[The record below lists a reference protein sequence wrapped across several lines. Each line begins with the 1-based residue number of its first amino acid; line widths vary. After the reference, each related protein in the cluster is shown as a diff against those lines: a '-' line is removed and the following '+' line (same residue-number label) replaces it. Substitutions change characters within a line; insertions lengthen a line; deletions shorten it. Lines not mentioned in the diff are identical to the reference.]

1 MTARRIRFDTVP
13 AEARD
18 FNGRPAGVVTRTV
31 ANVLDVAIAVLIV
44 AGGYLAISG
53 VWFLRRG
60 ADFRFPI
67 VSFRTAYAAGLLTLV
82 VYFTV
87 SWAAGGRT
95 YGDRVLGLRVCT
107 LDDLDPSL
115 ARSFV
120 RAVLCA
126 AFPMLLAWATVDG
139 KGRSVQDLL
148 VRTRVVYDWGGTRSD
163 AGSDDPGG
171 MAVDVAPAV
180 THESDDGHA
189 EPLPRFDRE
198 R

>member
-1 MTARRIRFDTVP
+1 MTTRRIRFDTVP
-13 AEARD
+13 VEARA
-18 FNGRPAGVVTRTV
+18 FNGRPAGVVTRTL
-31 ANVLDVAIAVLIV
+31 ANVLDLALTVLVV

-53 VWFLRRG
+53 LLFLRRG
-60 ADFRFPI
+60 ADFQFPV
-67 VSFRTAYAAGLLTLV
+67 VSFPVAYAVGFLTLV

-87 SWAAGGRT
+87 CWAAGGRT

-126 AFPMLLAWATVDG
+126 AFPLLLVWAAVDG
-139 KGRSVQDLL
+139 KQRSVQDLV
-148 VRTRVVYDWGGTRSD
+148 VRTRVVYDWGGTR
-163 AGSDDPGG
+163 AGTSHDPGSMG
-171 MAVDVAPAV
+171 VDVAPAV
-180 THESDDGHA
+180 PNEADDGHA
-189 EPLPRFDRE
+189 EPLPRLDRE

>member
-1 MTARRIRFDTVP
+1 MTTRRVRFDTVP
-13 AEARD
+13 AEARA

-31 ANVLDVAIAVLIV
+31 ASVLDLALTVLLV

-60 ADFRFPI
+60 ADFHFPV
-67 VSFRTAYAAGLLTLV
+67 VSFPVAYAAGFVTLV
-82 VYFTV
+82 AYFTV
-87 SWAAGGRT
+87 CWAVGGRT
-95 YGDRVLGLRVCT
+95 YGDRVLGVRVCT
-107 LDDLDPSL
+107 LDDLDPSI
-115 ARSFV
+115 ARSFI

-126 AFPMLLAWATVDG
+126 AFPLLLVWAAVDG
-139 KGRSVQDLL
+139 KQRSVQDIV
-148 VRTRVVYDWGGTRSD
+148 VRTRVVYDWGGARSG
-163 AGSDDPGG
+163 ASDDAIG

-180 THESDDGHA
+180 PHEPDDGHA

>member
-1 MTARRIRFDTVP
+1 MTTRRIRFDTVP
-13 AEARD
+13 AEARA
-18 FNGRPAGVVTRTV
+18 FNGRPAGVVTRTL
-31 ANVLDVAIAVLIV
+31 ANVLDLALTVSIV

-60 ADFRFPI
+60 ADFKFPV
-67 VSFRTAYAAGLLTLV
+67 VSFQAAYAAGFLTLV

-87 SWAAGGRT
+87 CWAAGGRT

-107 LDDLDPSL
+107 LEDLDPSL

-126 AFPMLLAWATVDG
+126 AFPLLLVWAAVDG
-139 KGRSVQDLL
+139 RQRSVQDLM
-148 VRTRVVYDWGGTRSD
+148 VRTHVVYDWGGTRG
-163 AGSDDPGG
+163 ASDDP
-171 MAVDVAPAV
+171 ARVTVDVAPAV
-180 THESDDGHA
+180 SHEADDRHP
-189 EPLPRFDRE
+189 EPLPRLDRE

>member
-1 MTARRIRFDTVP
+1 MTARRVRFDTVP
-13 AEARD
+13 AEARA
-18 FNGRPAGVVTRTV
+18 FNGRPAGVVTRTL
-31 ANVLDVAIAVLIV
+31 ANVLDLAIAVLIV
-44 AGGYLAISG
+44 AGCYLAISG

-60 ADFRFPI
+60 ADFRFSL
-67 VSFRTAYAAGLLTLV
+67 VSFQTAYAAGFLTLV
-82 VYFTV
+82 VYFTLC
-87 SWAAGGRT
+87 WAAGGRT

-115 ARSFV
+115 ARSFL

-126 AFPMLLAWATVDG
+126 AFPLLLVWAAVDG
-139 KGRSVQDLL
+139 QGRSVQDLL
-148 VRTRVVYDWGGTRSD
+148 VRTRVVYDWGGSRGD
-163 AGSDDPGG
+163 GGSDDPGG

-189 EPLPRFDRE
+189 EPLPRFDGE